1 MKTAEK
7 CREKKLCVA
16 SIVIILCDRC
26 AFLKIKLYAFWNQC
40 CTRGRESVAEGVFGR
55 PAKRYFSKPAGETK
69 LPLAK
74 PGKGLCGAPGGN
86 RTHNLRR
93 RRPTLYPIAL
103 RVHAKRFPV
112 LSLSPSRRRSA
123 RRKENFGCNEARQG
137 SAIFLPLPFYRLLF
151 SYVQRALSAS
161 FPPLRGEAGASPLLR
176 ALFLRSLSPLPRKSR

>member
-1 MKTAEK
+1 MGKGGTDVKANKTAFAVLLPNSSCFDVVHPAGIGSRRRILAGK
-7 CREKKLCVA
+7 PN
-16 SIVIILCDRC
+16 VI
-26 AFLKIKLYAFWNQC
+26 
-40 CTRGRESVAEGVFGR
+40 SVMA
-55 PAKRYFSKPAGETK
+55 AGETK
-69 LPLAK
+69 LPLARAWQ
-74 PGKGLCGAPGGN
+74 GALWWHPGGN

>member
-1 MKTAEK
+1 MS
-7 CREKKLCVA
+7 REEIVRSVHRYNIVRSVLFFENKIICVLESMLPA
-16 SIVIILCDRC
+16 
-26 AFLKIKLYAFWNQC
+26 
-40 CTRGRESVAEGVFGR
+40 RGGISSRR
-55 PAKRYFSKPAGETK
+55 RIWRKAKRHFSNAAGETK
-69 LPLAK
+69 LPLAR